1 MPLVTRT
8 AVLAFGIAVALIAP
22 AAAQIPGQPQP
33 DQYQR
38 PAQARRQIPWT
49 GGGTTTNPAEPRLLP
64 TAYQTP
70 VTAGESVPNPI
81 TPASAQQPIS
91 QPVPLPRQGAA
102 AANPFGGKDFSP
114 LATGAASLG
123 IVLGLFLLV
132 VWSVRRGTPKGGG
145 LVPSEA
151 VEVLGRAAIG
161 GKQNVHLVRCGN
173 KIVLV
178 NVSATSVE
186 TLTEISDP
194 GEVERLQEICRHST
208 SPVSAVQ
215 QLLGRFGAVQQ
226 PATLAATRPDQ
237 VDFRHLEAGSYP
249 RA

>member
-1 MPLVTRT
+1 
-8 AVLAFGIAVALIAP
+8 
-22 AAAQIPGQPQP
+22 
-33 DQYQR
+33 
-38 PAQARRQIPWT
+38 
-49 GGGTTTNPAEPRLLP
+49 LLP
-64 TAYQTP
+64 TAAYQTQAP
-70 VTAGESVPNPI
+70 AADAVPNPI

-91 QPVPLPRQGAA
+91 QPLPLPPQGASPTS
-102 AANPFGGKDFSP
+102 PFGGKNFSP

-132 VWSVRRGTPKGGG
+132 VWSVRRGMPKGGG

-151 VEVLGRAAIG
+151 VEVLGRAPIG
-161 GKQNVHLVRCGN
+161 GKQSVHLVRCGN

-194 GEVERLQEICRHST
+194 TEVERLQEVCRHST
-208 SPVSAVQ
+208 APASAVQ

-226 PATLAATRPDQ
+226 PASLAGVRPDQ
-237 VDFRHLEAGSYP
+237 LDFRHLEAGSYP